1 MKIPMTEEIGG
12 ILDRFDDSLNTN
24 FGLVLSERAKDK
36 FIYKKSDE
44 ATGDSLIFTVHA
56 TGVFEICYIKPEK
69 SALVANEGEGIFDFL
84 KRVL

>member
-1 MKIPMTEEIGG
+1 MTEEIGG
-12 ILDRFDDSLNTN
+12 ILDKFDDSLNTN

-36 FIYKKSDE
+36 FIYKRSDE

-69 SALVANEGEGIFDFL
+69 IAVVANEGEGIFDFL

>member
-24 FGLVLSERAKDK
+24 FGLILSERARDK

-44 ATGDSLIFTVHA
+44 DTGDSLIFTVHA
-56 TGVFEICYIKPEK
+56 TGIFEICYIKPE
-69 SALVANEGEGIFDFL
+69 SPSVVANEGEGIFDFL